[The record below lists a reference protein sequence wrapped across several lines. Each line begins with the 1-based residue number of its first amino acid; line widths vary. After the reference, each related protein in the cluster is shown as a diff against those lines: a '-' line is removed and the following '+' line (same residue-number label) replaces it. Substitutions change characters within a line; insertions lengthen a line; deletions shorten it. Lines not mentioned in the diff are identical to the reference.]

1 MGIIAVGLADQAP
14 LAYVVM
20 SLSRAYAASA
30 IYHRPIS
37 VAISHTCVAILPE
50 RRGFPPELGEYPT
63 AEQNYH
69 FGKLRVMEAGIGAPT

>member
-1 MGIIAVGLADQAP
+1 MFLVAWSRWGGQHARVASEP
-14 LAYVVM
+14 VKYV
-20 SLSRAYAASA
+20 
-30 IYHRPIS
+30 I
-37 VAISHTCVAILPE
+37 TCPSQTSIPVAILPE